1 MTYTP
6 THLAVQGLIVWLLLS
21 KNNKAYYKEH
31 RWEFIIIN
39 LVAIFPDIDLLFGYH
54 RTYTHSL
61 IIPTFTLLSMLVI
74 DMIHKNASP
83 IEDATQKTVRF
94 VKLASLMWLIH
105 IFLDLSWGPLL
116 LFWPIDNNLYDLS
129 VFLRFRNEAW
139 LFFPLT
145 FVGLIPDW
153 SIYSMTEGQR
163 IFFINLTQEELQSI
177 YGEFLDLYIAQF
189 TFHVLLFVVWA
200 VVILFPAFK
209 RKKRKSEEERKKYAK
224 SFQTFW
230 TLLKRQL
237 TLFGIFMIFLGLML
251 GPIIGLNR
259 AMNYEVSYEYR
270 STQSY
275 FDPTLGIAFVNKPQA
290 TTTID
295 FHSEIGVVDY
305 NATMLLTNND
315 TFINFFE
322 NFDNVTSNYY
332 DDNIT
337 FEQML
342 SSYATLTD
350 QAENESIYES
360 RLIGGNVENG
370 TQITMNTTEVEE
382 TVYLITFVKDWNTSE
397 SFIYEATIGV
407 NYIIHR
413 KTAVIEGSILSG
425 IGLVLIVVDQIIAIR
440 QKRRISRN

>member
-21 KNNKAYYKEH
+21 KKNKAYYKEH

-39 LVAIFPDIDLLFGYH
+39 LVALLPDIDLLFGYH

-61 IIPTFTLLSMLVI
+61 IIPTFLLLSMLVI
-74 DMIHKNASP
+74 DKIHKDASP
-83 IEDATQKTVRF
+83 IESTTQKTVRF

-129 VFLRFRNEAW
+129 IYLRFRNEAW
-139 LFFPLT
+139 LFLPLT

-153 SIYSMTEGQR
+153 SIYSMTEGQG
-163 IFFINLTQEELQSI
+163 IFFIDMTQEQLQSI

-189 TFHVLLFVVWA
+189 TFHIILFIVWM
-200 VVILFPAFK
+200 VVILFPAFR
-209 RKKRKSEEERKKYAK
+209 RKKQKPKEERKKFVT
-224 SFQTFW
+224 SLQTFW
-230 TLLKRQL
+230 VLLKRQL

-259 AMNYEVSYEYR
+259 AMDYEVSYDYK
-270 STQSY
+270 STQSV

-290 TTTID
+290 TTTVN
-295 FHSEIGVVDY
+295 FSSEIGVVDY
-305 NATMLLTNND
+305 NATVLITNNE

-322 NFDNVTSNYY
+322 NFDNLTRNYY
-332 DDNIT
+332 DENTT
-337 FEQML
+337 FEQMMT
-342 SSYATLTD
+342 SYSTLTN
-350 QAENESIYES
+350 QAESESVLES
-360 RLIGGNVENG
+360 KLVGEEVENG
-370 TQITMNTTEVEE
+370 FQIVMNETAVEE
-382 TVYLITFVKDWNTSE
+382 TIYLITYVDEWNSSE
-397 SFIYEATIGV
+397 SFIYRATIAI

-413 KTAVIEGSILSG
+413 KTAVIEGGILSG
-425 IGLVLIVVDQIIAIR
+425 IGLVLIVVDQIIALR
-440 QKRRISRN
+440 QKKRLLKN